1 MARLAASLAT
11 IALLTVVLLRLDVNH
26 TTVALSYIIVI
37 LSIATGWGMAEA
49 LATSIARSAD
59 TAAGGCHHRRDAWFC
74 TDGDSRMYRATVGDY
89 GCWEAVKVT
98 PAGKIAS
105 LEPVYGCVNL
115 PDFLGIGH

>member
-1 MARLAASLAT
+1 MSKLVPLFF
-11 IALLTVVLLRLDVNH
+11 IVLVA
-26 TTVALSYIIVI
+26 VALAGLTLRPGTV
-37 LSIATGWGMAEA
+37 LSISDEA

-59 TAAGGCHHRRDAWFC
+59 TAAGGCHHRSDSWFC

-105 LEPVYGCVNL
+105 LEPVSGCVNL
-115 PDFLGIGH
+115 PDVLGIGH